1 MKKVIFL
8 HQKETSGLES
18 IINNIY
24 QTFDG
29 QEVYKSIEEK
39 GANLLYLIVKNH
51 VFADGNKRIGAT
63 IFLYFLDFC
72 GILYKGDKK
81 IIEPETLVATTLLI
95 AESNPKEK
103 EIIIDLV
110 MNFLNE

>member
-1 MKKVIFL
+1 MKKALSL
-8 HQKETSGLES
+8 HQKEITGLES
-18 IINNIY
+18 IIKNIY

-29 QEVYKSIEEK
+29 QDVYKSIEEK
-39 GANLLYLIVKNH
+39 SANLLYLIVKNH
-51 VFADGNKRIGAT
+51 VFTDGNKRIGAT
-63 IFLYFLDFC
+63 IFLYFLDFYN
-72 GILYKGDKK
+72 ILYKENEK

-110 MNFLNE
+110 MNFLKD